1 MSQTWFLTYN
11 APVCELVTS
20 LKIPKFYENKT
31 KINFTSRYYYT
42 GLEFRTD
49 SFTEFFFPTYTS
61 GRGDDYKKYG
71 QLKYG
76 RSDGTYLDVTNNII
90 IESPEDKKTG
100 NRWTFKNR
108 GYQYLTFSD
117 NEPPTGTLLKFLQTS
132 GQLIEDT
139 YVSGSRCQDI
149 HLEDKDIWNQLQSAW
164 EQDDYTTALSK
175 LQDSSI
181 TDKKLSADKINFVTS
196 ELKRLQSQNDDVFK
210 SGKIKVTDLDVPSPA
225 PSAGEVYFTNLGSAE
240 DYEEP
245 TSSFIQIRQYTGT
258 TGQVYTDLNPK
269 TKAANTMISPSIAR
283 EKFNQQAISLDESMR
298 LIGNAIISLRVLTV
312 VVKDQQGNPIQGATV
327 KGLAGNP
334 VTNESGVASGL
345 IKEYTLTIVPPYVD
359 LQTKTVDVSS
369 VTDIS
374 INVVLEKYAENTI
387 LRFTN
392 STSVQFSS
400 QVKNIDVCCV
410 GGGGGGS
417 GGYGYPAG
425 QSGGSSWS
433 ASAWKGKGGAGG
445 NIVTSTG
452 VEVVSDTAY
461 TLTIGSGGAG
471 SDPLVYSI
479 SNVQDVDKQ
488 LANTA
493 GTGGTTSFR
502 GVSATGGIGGS
513 TTVGTSTNGGNGGS
527 ANATGTEFDD
537 GSTYY
542 SGGGANGGDP
552 VISGG
557 KIISGPVGGTPYGG
571 YGGYTDTSGGA
582 YSYVGVTGGNGRGY
596 GGGGGGGNSYVWYYY
611 GGNELKAMSNGGN
624 GASGLVAIKLHYN

>member
-1 MSQTWFLTYN
+1 MSQTWVIRDN
-11 APVCELVTS
+11 APVGIYWINLTDV
-20 LKIPKFYENKT
+20 
-31 KINFTSRYYYT
+31 NFTSNGQNFTRIDTLNMERYDAVTKISTTSYTLRYYT
-42 GLEFRTD
+42 SESSKISVT
-49 SFTEFFFPTYTS
+49 SSPIITENDMP
-61 GRGDDYKKYG
+61 
-71 QLKYG
+71 
-76 RSDGTYLDVTNNII
+76 
-90 IESPEDKKTG
+90 TG
-100 NRWTFKNR
+100 NVWEFTNEAYRTITFE
-108 GYQYLTFSD
+108 T
-117 NEPPTGTLLKFLQTS
+117 PPTGDLLLWLLNNAK
-132 GQLIEDT
+132 IA
-139 YVSGSRCQDI
+139 GSYGSPYQDI
-149 HLEDKDIWNQLQSAW
+149 HLEDKALWNQLQTAW
-164 EQDDYTTALSK
+164 EQGDYTTALSK

-181 TDKKLSADKINFVTS
+181 TDKKLSADKINFATS

-210 SGKIKVTDLDVPSPA
+210 SGKIKVTNLDVPSPT
-225 PSAGEVYFTNLGSAE
+225 PSEGEVYFTNLGSAE

-245 TSSFIQIRQYTGT
+245 DSSFIQMRQYKGT
-258 TGQVYTDLNPK
+258 TGQSYTGLNPK
-269 TKAANTMISPSIAR
+269 TKATNTMIAPSIAR
-283 EKFNQQAISLDESMR
+283 EKFNQQDISLDESMR
-298 LIGNAIISLRVLTV
+298 LVGNAIISLRVLTV
-312 VVKDQQGNPIQGATV
+312 VVKDQQGYPIQGATV

-334 VTNESGVASGL
+334 VTNASGVASGL
-345 IKEYTLTIVPPYVD
+345 IKEYTLTIVPPYID

-392 STSVQFSS
+392 STSVQFSR

-417 GGYGYPAG
+417 GGYGHYDQNQGNHKWA
-425 QSGGSSWS
+425 
-433 ASAWKGKGGAGG
+433 AHVWKGKGGGGG

-461 TLTIGSGGAG
+461 TLTIGSGGTG
-471 SDPLVYSI
+471 SAPLTYDA
-479 SNVQDVDKQ
+479 SNYLEQR
-488 LANTA
+488 ANTA

-502 GVSATGGIGGS
+502 GVSATGGTGGS

-527 ANATGTEFDD
+527 GNATGTEFND

-571 YGGYTDTSGGA
+571 YGGYTIGSDFDATGVAGGDGL
-582 YSYVGVTGGNGRGY
+582 VP
-596 GGGGGGGNSYVWYYY
+596 GGGGGGGNSNMVTY
-611 GGNELKAMSNGGN
+611 GGSSGYHALNAMTNGGN

>member
-1 MSQTWFLTYN
+1 MNY
-11 APVCELVTS
+11 
-20 LKIPKFYENKT
+20 
-31 KINFTSRYYYT
+31 
-42 GLEFRTD
+42 
-49 SFTEFFFPTYTS
+49 
-61 GRGDDYKKYG
+61 
-71 QLKYG
+71 
-76 RSDGTYLDVTNNII
+76 
-90 IESPEDKKTG
+90 
-100 NRWTFKNR
+100 
-108 GYQYLTFSD
+108 
-117 NEPPTGTLLKFLQTS
+117 
-132 GQLIEDT
+132 
-139 YVSGSRCQDI
+139 QDI
-149 HLEDKDIWNQLQSAW
+149 HLEDKELWNQLQTAW
-164 EQDDYTTALSK
+164 EQGDYTAALSK

-225 PSAGEVYFTNLGSAE
+225 PSDGEVYFTNLGSAE

-245 TSSFIQIRQYTGT
+245 DSSFIQMRQYTGT
-258 TGQVYTDLNPK
+258 TGQSYTDLNPK
-269 TKAANTMISPSIAR
+269 TKAINTMISPSIAR

-312 VVKDQQGNPIQGATV
+312 VVKDQQGNPIKGATV

-334 VTNESGVASGL
+334 VTNASGVASGL
-345 IKEYTLTIVPPYVD
+345 IKEYTLTIIPPYID

-417 GGYGYPAG
+417 GGYGHTAG
-425 QSGGSSWS
+425 SSGGSSWI
-433 ASAWKGKGGAGG
+433 ADVWEGKGGGGG
-445 NIVTSTG
+445 NIVTSTD

-471 SDPLVYSI
+471 SAPLVYSA
-479 SNVQDVDKQ
+479 SNYLEQR
-488 LANTA
+488 ANTA

-527 ANATGTEFDD
+527 GNATGTEFND

-542 SGGGANGGDP
+542 SGGGANGGGYGQTP
-552 VISGG
+552 PS
-557 KIISGPVGGTPYGG
+557 GGTPYGG
-571 YGGYTDTSGGA
+571 YGGYTANPSGSGSEFGVAGGA
-582 YSYVGVTGGNGRGY
+582 GRGA
-596 GGGGGGGNSYVWYYY
+596 GGGGGGGNADLTNY
-611 GGNELKAMSNGGN
+611 GNAMNYPIRMTNGGN

>member
-1 MSQTWFLTYN
+1 MSQTWVIRDN
-11 APVCELVTS
+11 APVGIYWIS
-20 LKIPKFYENKT
+20 LT
-31 KINFTSRYYYT
+31 DINFTSNGQNFTRIDTLNMGRYDPVTKISKESYTLRYYT
-42 GLEFRTD
+42 SESSQISVT
-49 SFTEFFFPTYTS
+49 SSPIITENDMP
-61 GRGDDYKKYG
+61 
-71 QLKYG
+71 
-76 RSDGTYLDVTNNII
+76 
-90 IESPEDKKTG
+90 TG
-100 NRWTFKNR
+100 NVWEFTNEAYRTITFE
-108 GYQYLTFSD
+108 T
-117 NEPPTGTLLKFLQTS
+117 PPTGDLLLWLLNNAK
-132 GQLIEDT
+132 IA
-139 YVSGSRCQDI
+139 GSYGSPYQDI
-149 HLEDKDIWNQLQSAW
+149 HLEDKTLWNQLQSEW
-164 EQDDYTTALSK
+164 EQDEYSAALNTLQNSK
-175 LQDSSI
+175 LDNKQLNADSINNVSSTLLMLQKQKDQYFKTNKI
-181 TDKKLSADKINFVTS
+181 TIT
-196 ELKRLQSQNDDVFK
+196 E
-210 SGKIKVTDLDVPSPA
+210 GTPPSPEIKI
-225 PSAGEVYFTNLGSAE
+225 GNVCFNKIGTAE
-240 DYEEP
+240 AYEEP
-245 TSSFIQIRQYTGT
+245 SSYLVKIQQRLGSYE
-258 TGQVYTDLNPK
+258 YTDLNPK

-312 VVKDQQGNPIQGATV
+312 VVKDQQGNPIKGATV
-327 KGLAGNP
+327 KGLAWNP
-334 VTNESGVASGL
+334 VTNASGVASGS

-433 ASAWKGKGGAGG
+433 ASAWKGTGGGGG

-461 TLTIGSGGAG
+461 TLTIGSGGVG
-471 SDPLVYSI
+471 SQPLTYDASHYLE
-479 SNVQDVDKQ
+479 QR
-488 LANTA
+488 ANTA

-502 GVSATGGIGGS
+502 GVSATGGTGGS

-527 ANATGTEFDD
+527 ANATGTEFND
-537 GSTYY
+537 GLTYY

-611 GGNELKAMSNGGN
+611 GGNELKAMTNGGN

>member
-1 MSQTWFLTYN
+1 MSQTWVIRDN
-11 APVCELVTS
+11 APVG
-20 LKIPKFYENKT
+20 IYEIRLT
-31 KINFTSRYYYT
+31 DINFTSNGQNFTRIDTLNMGRYDPVTKITTTSYTLRYYT
-42 GLEFRTD
+42 SESSQISVT
-49 SFTEFFFPTYTS
+49 SSPIITENGVP
-61 GRGDDYKKYG
+61 
-71 QLKYG
+71 
-76 RSDGTYLDVTNNII
+76 
-90 IESPEDKKTG
+90 TG
-100 NRWTFKNR
+100 NVWEFTNEAYRTITFE
-108 GYQYLTFSD
+108 T
-117 NEPPTGTLLKFLQTS
+117 PPTGDLLLWLLNNAK
-132 GQLIEDT
+132 IA
-139 YVSGSRCQDI
+139 GSYGSPYQDI
-149 HLEDKDIWNQLQSAW
+149 HLEDKALWNQLQSEW
-164 EQDDYTTALSK
+164 EQDEYSAALNTLQNSK
-175 LQDSSI
+175 LDNKQLNADSINNVSSTLLMLQKQKDQSFKTNKI
-181 TDKKLSADKINFVTS
+181 TIT
-196 ELKRLQSQNDDVFK
+196 E
-210 SGKIKVTDLDVPSPA
+210 GTPPSPEIKI
-225 PSAGEVYFTNLGSAE
+225 GNVCFNKIGTAE
-240 DYEEP
+240 AYEEP
-245 TSSFIQIRQYTGT
+245 SSYLVKIQQRLGSQG
-258 TGQVYTDLNPK
+258 YTDLNPK
-269 TKAANTMISPSIAR
+269 TKAINTMISPSIAR

-345 IKEYTLTIVPPYVD
+345 IKEYTLTIVPPYID

-417 GGYGYPAG
+417 GGYGHTAG

-433 ASAWKGKGGAGG
+433 VSAWKGKGGAGG

-461 TLTIGSGGAG
+461 TLTIGSGGVG
-471 SDPLVYSI
+471 SSPLVYSI
-479 SNVQDVDKQ
+479 SNVQDTDKQ

-502 GVSATGGIGGS
+502 GVSATGGTGGS
-513 TTVGTSTNGGNGGS
+513 TTVGTSTNGGNGA
-527 ANATGTEFDD
+527 ANATGTEFND

-552 VISGG
+552 VISMG

-571 YGGYTDTSGGA
+571 YGGYTDTPGDL
-582 YSYVGVTGGNGRGY
+582 YSYVGVAGGNGRGY
-596 GGGGGGGNSYVWYYY
+596 GGGGGGGNSYVWHYATSS
-611 GGNELKAMSNGGN
+611 GGGSELKAMTNGGN

>member
-1 MSQTWFLTYN
+1 MSQTWVIKDT
-11 APVCELVTS
+11 APVGIYWIS
-20 LKIPKFYENKT
+20 LT
-31 KINFTSRYYYT
+31 DINFTSNGQNFTRIDTLNMGRYDPVTKISKESYTLRYYT
-42 GLEFRTD
+42 SESSQISVT
-49 SFTEFFFPTYTS
+49 SSPIITENDMP
-61 GRGDDYKKYG
+61 
-71 QLKYG
+71 
-76 RSDGTYLDVTNNII
+76 
-90 IESPEDKKTG
+90 TG
-100 NRWTFKNR
+100 NVWEFTNEAYRTITFE
-108 GYQYLTFSD
+108 T
-117 NEPPTGTLLKFLQTS
+117 PPTGDLLLWLLNNAK
-132 GQLIEDT
+132 IA
-139 YVSGSRCQDI
+139 GSYGSPYQDI
-149 HLEDKDIWNQLQSAW
+149 HLEDKTLWNQLQSEW
-164 EQDDYTTALSK
+164 EQDEYSAALNTLQNSK
-175 LQDSSI
+175 LDNKQLNADSINNVSSTLLMLQKQKDQYFKTNKI
-181 TDKKLSADKINFVTS
+181 TIT
-196 ELKRLQSQNDDVFK
+196 E
-210 SGKIKVTDLDVPSPA
+210 GTPPSPEIKI
-225 PSAGEVYFTNLGSAE
+225 GNVCFNKIGTAE
-240 DYEEP
+240 AYEEP
-245 TSSFIQIRQYTGT
+245 SSYLVKIQQRLGSYG
-258 TGQVYTDLNPK
+258 YTDINPK

-433 ASAWKGKGGAGG
+433 ASAWKGTGGGGG

-461 TLTIGSGGAG
+461 TLTIGSGGVG
-471 SDPLVYSI
+471 SQPLTYDASHYLE
-479 SNVQDVDKQ
+479 QR
-488 LANTA
+488 ANTA

-502 GVSATGGIGGS
+502 GVSATGGTGGS

-527 ANATGTEFDD
+527 ANATGTEFND
-537 GSTYY
+537 GLTYY

-611 GGNELKAMSNGGN
+611 GGNELKAMTKGGN

>member
-1 MSQTWFLTYN
+1 MSQIWVIRKN
-11 APVCELVTS
+11 APVGFDTFDSADLNFRSNGQHFVRISLFYDENYDPVTETIRITCALRYFITKSSSDYVQVTS
-20 LKIPKFYENKT
+20 STVVSVHGTP
-31 KINFTSRYYYT
+31 T
-42 GLEFRTD
+42 GGTW
-49 SFTEFFFPTYTS
+49 SFTNEAYRTIVF
-61 GRGDDYKKYG
+61 
-71 QLKYG
+71 
-76 RSDGTYLDVTNNII
+76 
-90 IESPEDKKTG
+90 ED
-100 NRWTFKNR
+100 
-108 GYQYLTFSD
+108 
-117 NEPPTGTLLKFLQTS
+117 EPTGSFLTWLLNNATRIDVP
-132 GQLIEDT
+132 G
-139 YVSGSRCQDI
+139 VRCQDI
-149 HLEDKDIWNQLQSAW
+149 HLEDKGIWNQLQTSW
-164 EQDDYTTALSK
+164 EQGDYTTALSK

-210 SGKIKVTDLDVPSPA
+210 SGKIKVTDLDVPSPT

-269 TKAANTMISPSIAR
+269 TKAANTMIAPSIAR

-312 VVKDQQGNPIQGATV
+312 VVKDQQGYPIQGATV

-334 VTNESGVASGL
+334 VTNASGVASGL
-345 IKEYTLTIVPPYVD
+345 IKEYTLTIIPPYID

-400 QVKNIDVCCV
+400 KIKNIDVCCV

-417 GGYGYPAG
+417 GGYGHYD
-425 QSGGSSWS
+425 QSQGTTKW
-433 ASAWKGKGGAGG
+433 AAHVWKGKGGGGG
-445 NIVTSTG
+445 NIVNSTG

-461 TLTIGSGGAG
+461 TLTIGSGGMG
-471 SDPLVYSI
+471 SAPLTYDA
-479 SNVQDVDKQ
+479 SNYLEQR
-488 LANTA
+488 ANTA

-502 GVSATGGIGGS
+502 GVSATGGTGGS

-542 SGGGANGGDP
+542 SGGGANGGTP
-552 VISGG
+552 VNSGG
-557 KIISGPVGGTPYGG
+557 KIVSGPVGGTPYGG
-571 YGGYTDTSGGA
+571 YGGYTVGSDFDATGVAGGD
-582 YSYVGVTGGNGRGY
+582 GLGP
-596 GGGGGGGNSYVWYYY
+596 GGGGGGGNSNMVTY
-611 GGNELKAMSNGGN
+611 GSSSGYHALNAMTNGGN
-624 GASGLVAIKLHYN
+624 GASGLVAIKLHYI

>member
-1 MSQTWFLTYN
+1 MSQTWVIKDN
-11 APVCELVTS
+11 APVGIYGILLTD
-20 LKIPKFYENKT
+20 
-31 KINFTSRYYYT
+31 INFTSNGQNFTRIDTLNMGRYDPVTKISKESYTLRYYT
-42 GLEFRTD
+42 SESSQISVT
-49 SFTEFFFPTYTS
+49 SSPIITENDMP
-61 GRGDDYKKYG
+61 
-71 QLKYG
+71 
-76 RSDGTYLDVTNNII
+76 
-90 IESPEDKKTG
+90 TG
-100 NRWTFKNR
+100 NVWEFTNEAYRTITFE
-108 GYQYLTFSD
+108 T
-117 NEPPTGTLLKFLQTS
+117 PPTGDLLLWLLNNAK
-132 GQLIEDT
+132 IA
-139 YVSGSRCQDI
+139 GSYGSPYQDI
-149 HLEDKDIWNQLQSAW
+149 HLEDKTLWNQLQSEW
-164 EQDDYTTALSK
+164 EQDEYSAALNTLQNSK
-175 LQDSSI
+175 LDNKQLNADSINNVSSTLLMLQKQKDQYFKTNKI
-181 TDKKLSADKINFVTS
+181 TIT
-196 ELKRLQSQNDDVFK
+196 E
-210 SGKIKVTDLDVPSPA
+210 GTPPSPEIKI
-225 PSAGEVYFTNLGSAE
+225 GNVCFNKIGTAE
-240 DYEEP
+240 AYEEP
-245 TSSFIQIRQYTGT
+245 SSYLVKIQQRLGT
-258 TGQVYTDLNPK
+258 YEYTDLNPK

-298 LIGNAIISLRVLTV
+298 LIGNAIIGLRVFTV
-312 VVKDQQGNPIQGATV
+312 VVKDQQGNPIKGATV

-334 VTNESGVASGL
+334 VTNASGVASGL

-400 QVKNIDVCCV
+400 KVKNIDVCCV

-433 ASAWKGKGGAGG
+433 ASAWKGKGGGGG

-461 TLTIGSGGAG
+461 TLTIGSGGTG
-471 SDPLVYSI
+471 STPLTYDA
-479 SNVQDVDKQ
+479 SNYLDQR
-488 LANTA
+488 ANTA

-502 GVSATGGIGGS
+502 GVSATGGTGGS

-527 ANATGTEFDD
+527 ANATGTEFND

-542 SGGGANGGDP
+542 SGGGANGGAP
-552 VISGG
+552 VTSGG

-571 YGGYTDTSGGA
+571 YGGYTANPSGSGSEFGVAGGA
-582 YSYVGVTGGNGRGY
+582 GRGA
-596 GGGGGGGNSYVWYYY
+596 GGGGGGGNADLTNY
-611 GGNELKAMSNGGN
+611 GNAMNYPIRMTNGGN